1 MGWDHALMC
10 PRGSMAQCAQ
20 CAPGPPPDFS
30 RHVAF
35 PLRPAWLSV
44 SFNAS
49 TLVADGAD
57 VPRTSESAPGGV
69 SDKDV
74 ARILVGVLLIV
85 SFGSSSARSSR
96 LVRHP
101 ERLVPF
107 GVAPALR
114 AAWICHGRPTCR
126 RFYMMESRRVLF
138 SNGTCRGTTAQ
149 MRCAGRS

>member
-1 MGWDHALMC
+1 MH
-10 PRGSMAQCAQ
+10 S
-20 CAPGPPPDFS
+20 CAPAALWHSALSAPRARRRTS

-44 SFNAS
+44 SLNVS

-138 SNGTCRGTTAQ
+138 SNGTCRSTTAQ